1 MMDGIFTQLP
11 IVALVV
17 GPALAIITG
26 SAVWLLRYTIVQQN
40 RRDDRQD
47 QRMNEMAAENGALTN
62 RLVETEKMLLT
73 VLEKHYALQKQVDT
87 GFDRFEKH
95 IDGVIG
101 QLTSAVTD
109 LRMTISTN
117 PNEYAEMIELL
128 RARLD
133 AEEQG

>member
-1 MMDGIFTQLP
+1 
-11 IVALVV
+11 
-17 GPALAIITG
+17 
-26 SAVWLLRYTIVQQN
+26 
-40 RRDDRQD
+40 
-47 QRMNEMAAENGALTN
+47 MAAENGALTN

-87 GFDRFEKH
+87 GFNRFEKH
-95 IDGVIG
+95 MDRVLTSAVTE
-101 QLTSAVTD
+101 LTSAVTD